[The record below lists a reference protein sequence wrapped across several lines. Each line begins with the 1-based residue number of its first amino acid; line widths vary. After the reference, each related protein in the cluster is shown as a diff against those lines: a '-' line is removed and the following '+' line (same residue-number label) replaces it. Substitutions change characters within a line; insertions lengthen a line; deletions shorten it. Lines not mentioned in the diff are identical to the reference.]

1 MLEIAKENNIKICKV
16 PSDWFPT
23 CFYSTELH
31 TIFINQFLSSEEQS
45 RMISCL
51 LDRLG
56 ILTPPPDNIYV
67 SIPGGVFI
75 KLFGSGNSLLI
86 RYRHIR

>member
-1 MLEIAKENNIKICKV
+1 MVEIAKENDIKICKV

-56 ILTPPPDNIYV
+56 ILTPPPIIFMY
-67 SIPGGVFI
+67 
-75 KLFGSGNSLLI
+75 
-86 RYRHIR
+86 RYKGEFLSNTLEAATNQIN